1 MTEETSASREPRQP
15 RFRRGIIIVFI
26 IYMAALLYVTLLAWN
41 YGSSYGAQ
49 GPGSRN
55 YNLHPFESIM
65 NIALYSDNVID
76 PLIILAGNII
86 MFMPFGFLLGL
97 ILYSRAK
104 VIWLV
109 PLLAMLLSISIELA
123 QFMFTYRV
131 SNIDDV
137 ILNTTGGV
145 LGTWMALFVRRL
157 TGKYNKK

>member
-26 IYMAALLYVTLLAWN
+26 MYMAALLYVTLLAWN

-76 PLIILAGNII
+76 PLIILAGNVI

-97 ILYSRAK
+97 ILHSRAK

>member
-1 MTEETSASREPRQP
+1 M
-15 RFRRGIIIVFI
+15 
-26 IYMAALLYVTLLAWN
+26 YMAALLYVTLLAWN

>member
-1 MTEETSASREPRQP
+1 MTEEVSASRELRQP

-49 GPGSRN
+49 GPGNRN

-76 PLIILAGNII
+76 PLIILVGNII

-145 LGTWMALFVRRL
+145 FGTWMALFVRRL

>member
-1 MTEETSASREPRQP
+1 MTEETSASRAPRQP